1 MFDTMTFTKI
11 LGGFCG
17 ALLVFLLGKWAA
29 EGIYAMGGGHGGDDH
44 GPAYVIDT
52 GGDEDADVAEEE
64 VKTFAELYGAADIDK
79 GERVFNKCKACHQ
92 VEDGVNGAGPHLYA
106 VVGRDVGA
114 VGDFGYSGVLSEAA
128 DVWTPEELD
137 AFLTDPGGYAP
148 GTSMGF
154 SGLNKIEDRVNVI
167 AYLDMTDGDM
177 TELAM
182 DEAAAEPEAE
192 TEMAATEEATESA
205 AEAVTADEPEVAEV
219 EATPEAE
226 AVAEDATEEATEEVA
241 AAEEATE
248 EEAAAEEATEEMAAT
263 EEVTEEAAAEAEPAA
278 AEDSAFAALVA
289 AADPADGEKV
299 YRKCQACHVVDD
311 AKNRVGPH
319 LVGLMGREIG
329 GVDGFRYSSALADM
343 DGVWNADNLSDW
355 LEDPKGFA
363 PGNKMSFRGLP
374 DEADRA
380 AVIAYIQSAG
390 Q

>member
-29 EGIYAMGGGHGGDDH
+29 EGIYAMGGKHGDDH
-44 GPAYVIDT
+44 GPAYVIDI
-52 GGDEDADVAEEE
+52 GGDDDADVAEEE
-64 VKTFAELYGAADIDK
+64 VKTFAELYAAADIDK

-92 VEDGVNGAGPHLYA
+92 VEDGANGAGPHLYG
-106 VVGRDVGA
+106 VVGRDVDG
-114 VGDFGYSGVLSEAA
+114 VGDFGYSGALSEAA

-154 SGLNKIEDRVNVI
+154 SGLGKIEDRVNVI

-192 TEMAATEEATESA
+192 TEVAATEEATESA
-205 AEAVTADEPEVAEV
+205 AEAVTADAPEVTEV
-219 EATPEAE
+219 EATAEAE
-226 AVAEDATEEATEEVA
+226 AVAEDATEEAA
-241 AAEEATE
+241 AADEATE
-248 EEAAAEEATEEMAAT
+248 EAATEEMAAA
-263 EEVTEEAAAEAEPAA
+263 EETTTEAAAEEPAA
-278 AEDSAFAALVA
+278 TEGSAFAALVA

-299 YRKCQACHVVDD
+299 YRKCQACHVVNDE
-311 AKNRVGPH
+311 KNRVGPH

-343 DGVWNADNLSDW
+343 GGVWNVDNLSAW

-380 AVIAYIQSAG
+380 AVIAFIQSAG